1 MEQSKGS
8 KWIFILISII
18 LAFSFWLFVQTE
30 DTNDRDKTV
39 NNIPVILSRESVLED
54 QNLMVTD
61 ISSERVSLSWHG
73 PFSVVRLLDS
83 TNVSVSVDVSRI
95 TEPGTYELTYD
106 VNYPSTVA
114 YSSISLQSSNP
125 ESISV
130 TVSRISSR
138 DIEIQPF
145 LRGGVAEGYQAGEF
159 TVFPESVYIT
169 GTESEVNKI
178 RAVYVILEQEE
189 LSESFAGDLPL
200 ILVDENGNE
209 LSSEGLRLS
218 TETAYV
224 TLPVVVIREIEL
236 AVDFIPGGGATSK
249 NVTSRIDPPT
259 ITVSGSKKDVEYLSS
274 ISLGSIDLSQVMGSK
289 VTEFPIY
296 MPDGVENISGFATA
310 TVRVTVRGLSTK
322 EFEVDNIQTIN
333 VPEGYTATLSTL
345 VRTVVVRGPEEAL
358 SRVYASQISMVADLS
373 GYTATGSCS
382 VPARVILTGSDEVGV
397 IGEYT
402 VVVNLSRS

>member
-200 ILVDENGNE
+200 ILVDDQGNE

-236 AVDFIPGGGATSK
+236 AVDFIPGGGATSQ
-249 NVTSRIDPPT
+249 NVTYRIDPPT